1 MTLYLLCAAAAG
13 LGLTMM
19 LRLAAPPA
27 PRLGSEVATWHHQR
41 AAATAQAAHP
51 AANGTQAWAAALADA
66 LAQRW
71 PDRAQTL
78 DQNLAITGDTREA
91 WLLRTAAM
99 GLTPLAIA
107 VLTTPLIAA
116 LGWPTVLIQVGPL
129 LAIGVAVA
137 LVCAARIDLDR
148 SAARRREE
156 FRRGLSL
163 YLDLVVMSMEA
174 GRGHAEALPTVAG
187 IGTGWVFEELRAAI
201 HGARTH
207 GITAWTALGRVGKR
221 LGISELIDLE
231 AAISLAQDEGGRVR
245 DSLVSRAQSMRT
257 TRAAD
262 IKARATTR
270 TDAMRNTLVLMALL
284 TAGYVI
290 LARLLF
296 LLTA

>member
-1 MTLYLLCAAAAG
+1 MTLYLLCAAATG
-13 LGLTMM
+13 LGLTML

-27 PRLGSEVATWHHQR
+27 PRLGSAVATWHTQR
-41 AAATAQAAHP
+41 AAATAQAARP
-51 AANGTQAWAAALADA
+51 AATGTQAWATALADA

-71 PDRAQTL
+71 PDRAQSL
-78 DQNLAITGDTREA
+78 DQDLAVTGDTKEA
-91 WLLRTAAM
+91 WLLRTTTM
-99 GLTPLAIA
+99 GLVPLAIA
-107 VLTTPLIAA
+107 VLTTLTAA
-116 LGWPTVLIQVGPL
+116 LGWPTLLIQVGPL
-129 LAIGVAVA
+129 LTIGVAVA
-137 LVCAARIDLDR
+137 LVCAARIDLAR

-163 YLDLVVMSMEA
+163 YLDLVVMSIEA

-187 IGTGWVFEELRAAI
+187 IGSGWVFEELRAAI

-207 GITAWTALGRVGKR
+207 GITAWTALGRVGTR